1 MCENLTVPFSL
12 QKVKFLEQ
20 KKNSTIHTTFLLTL
34 PRFHHLYSIFKSW
47 TKRKQAQ
54 SVLQGCALN
63 FQKLFYEQ
71 RLVSAASLQ
80 STQKNQDTQD
90 KKSLI

>member
-1 MCENLTVPFSL
+1 MCDNLTVPFSL
-12 QKVKFLEQ
+12 QMVKFLEQ
-20 KKNSTIHTTFLLTL
+20 KNSTIHTTFLLTL

-71 RLVSAASLQ
+71 RLVSAASL
-80 STQKNQDTQD
+80 
-90 KKSLI
+90 